1 LQQID
6 PNPNPDGEEM
16 LAQVIF
22 AGLYMGCVYGLV
34 GLGFVIIFNASKIFN
49 FAQGEFLMLG
59 SMFYVT
65 FSVSLKL
72 PFLLSLLFTIGCLA
86 IVGFIMEATGINPLR
101 KKNAEFMR
109 LIMVTLAFGILS
121 KNLAEIFWGKYP
133 LRAPEIFETVNVS
146 IAGQFF
152 RVQGIAIIVGT
163 FLGLFILWYFF
174 KRTLFG
180 KAFRASALNTEMAY
194 LCGINVRSMVITSFV
209 LGGALGGFAG
219 VLAGPISQV
228 YSHMG
233 YMLGVKGFCAACI
246 GGMGNLGG
254 AVLAGVL
261 IGLIENFVGAY
272 FSTRLMHGLA
282 FALLIVVLTFKPTGL
297 LPTKE
302 VLD

>member
-1 LQQID
+1 
-6 PNPNPDGEEM
+6 M

-22 AGLYMGCVYGLV
+22 TGIYMGCVYGLV

-59 SMFYVT
+59 AMFYVT
-65 FSVSLKL
+65 FSVSLHL
-72 PFLLSLLFTIGCLA
+72 PFAISLLFCILSMA
-86 IVGFIMEATGINPLR
+86 IVGFIIEATGINPLR
-101 KKNAEFMR
+101 KRNAKIMR
-109 LIMVTLAFGILS
+109 LIMVTLAFGIMS
-121 KNLAEIFWGKYP
+121 KNLAEVVWGKNP
-133 LRAPEIFETVNVS
+133 LKAPEISETVNVN

-152 RVQGIAIIVGT
+152 RVHGIAIIVST
-163 FLGLFILWYFF
+163 IILLFVLWYFF
-174 KRTLFG
+174 KRTTFG
-180 KAFRASALNTEMAY
+180 KAFRAAALNTEMAY
-194 LCGINVRSMVITSFV
+194 LCGINVRWMIITSFA

-219 VLAGPISQV
+219 AFAAPIAYV

-254 AVLAGVL
+254 AVMAGL
-261 IGLIENFVGAY
+261 IIGLIENFVGAY
-272 FSTRLMHGLA
+272 LSTRLMHGLA
-282 FALLIVVLTFKPTGL
+282 FALLMVVLIFKPTGL

>member
-1 LQQID
+1 
-6 PNPNPDGEEM
+6 M

-22 AGLYMGCVYGLV
+22 TGIYMGCVYGLI

-59 SMFYVT
+59 AMFYVT
-65 FSVSLKL
+65 FSMSLKF
-72 PFLLSLLFTIGCLA
+72 PFYLSLLFCVLSMA
-86 IVGFIMEATGINPLR
+86 IVGLIIEAAGINPLR
-101 KKNAEFMR
+101 KKNAKIMR
-109 LIMVTLAFGILS
+109 LIMVTLAFGIMS
-121 KNLAEIFWGKYP
+121 KNLAEVFWGKYP
-133 LRAPEIFETVNVS
+133 LRASEISKTVNVN

-152 RVQGIAIIVGT
+152 RVQGIAIIVAT
-163 FLGLFILWYFF
+163 IIVLLILWYFF
-174 KRTLFG
+174 RKTMFG

-194 LCGINVRSMVITSFV
+194 LCGINVRLMIVTSFA

-219 VLAGPISQV
+219 AFAAPIAYV
-228 YSHMG
+228 YSNMG

-254 AVLAGVL
+254 ALMAGMI

-272 FSTRLMHGLA
+272 LSTRLMHGLA
-282 FALLIVVLTFKPTGL
+282 FALLILVLVFKPTGL